1 MEVMGILNLW
11 LEPSFC
17 VKFTWYS
24 VISII
29 ASSNAQALSIKCT
42 CYFLL
47 YHVILW
53 SLTIRWM
60 KLILFCASWIFSTE

>member
-1 MEVMGILNLW
+1 MEVLGISNLW

-17 VKFTWYS
+17 VRFTWYS

-42 CYFLL
+42 CYFLS

-60 KLILFCASWIFSTE
+60 KLILFCASWIFLN